1 MANKINDPSEPLDY
15 RLGGETW
22 DSFSLKYLQTIPYIF
37 KVLNALN
44 GTDDTGYVLPEPEG
58 AGTLVRKNADGT
70 VSISITG
77 NAATATRATNADAC
91 TGNAATANKW
101 KTPRTLTLTG
111 NATGSVTFD
120 GSGNVTMNVDVNGG
134 NAATAAKLKTPRTIT
149 LTGAVTGTA
158 TFDGSGNVTIRTQGV
173 SGNASSIINKPVDGA
188 NITDGTILVYRQ
200 GPNKFVMES
209 KGTVGSGKTLK
220 VLFGD
225 EVLGQ
230 YNGDL
235 AETIDLKPLIQEV
248 MANVITQFE
257 RRNLLEIDE
266 EGNLSPKA
274 SYDPLDIR
282 ALIDRCMLFTTD
294 DEGNIIPKEGR

>member
-1 MANKINDPSEPLDY
+1 MGKINPPDESIWIDY
-15 RLGGETW
+15 RYGGETW
-22 DSFSLKYLQTIPYIF
+22 DSLVLKLMECLPHIYT
-37 KVLNALN
+37 VLNALN
-44 GTDDTGYVLPEPEG
+44 GTDDSGYVLPEPETG
-58 AGTLVRKNADGT
+58 SKGVVVRKNADGT
-70 VSISITG
+70 VSINITG
-77 NAATATRATNADAC
+77 NAATAD
-91 TGNAATANKW
+91 
-101 KTPRTLTLTG
+101 
-111 NATGSVTFD
+111 
-120 GSGNVTMNVDVNGG
+120 
-134 NAATAAKLKTPRTIT
+134 KLKTSRTIT
-149 LTGAVTGTA
+149 LTGNASGTA
-158 TFDGSGNVTIRTQGV
+158 VFDGSQDVEINVSGV
-173 SGNASSIINKPVDGA
+173 SGNAVKIANRPVDGA
-188 NITDGTILVYRQ
+188 NIADGTILVYRAD
-200 GPNKFVMES
+200 GNKFVLET

-225 EVLGQ
+225 EVLGK

>member
-1 MANKINDPSEPLDY
+1 MANKIVDPSEPLDY

-58 AGTLVRKNADGT
+58 AGAVVRKNADGT

-77 NAATATRATNADAC
+77 NAKTAD
-91 TGNAATANKW
+91 
-101 KTPRTLTLTG
+101 
-111 NATGSVTFD
+111 
-120 GSGNVTMNVDVNGG
+120 
-134 NAATAAKLKTPRTIT
+134 KLKTARTIT

-158 TFDGSGNVTIRTQGV
+158 TFDGSGNVTITTQGV
-173 SGNASSIINKPVDGA
+173 SGNASSIISKPVDGA

-235 AETIDLKPLIQEV
+235 PCVVDLKPLIQEV
-248 MANVITQFE
+248 MANMITQFE

>member
-1 MANKINDPSEPLDY
+1 MANKIVDPSEPFDY

-22 DSFSLKYLQTIPYIF
+22 DSFSLKYMQTIPYIF

-58 AGTLVRKNADGT
+58 AGAVVRKNADGT

-77 NAATATRATNADAC
+77 NAVTATTANTATTC
-91 TGNAATANKW
+91 TGNAATA
-101 KTPRTLTLTG
+101 
-111 NATGSVTFD
+111 D
-120 GSGNVTMNVDVNGG
+120 
-134 NAATAAKLKTPRTIT
+134 KLKTPRTIT
-149 LTGAVTGTA
+149 LTGGVTGSA
-158 TFDGSGNVTIRTQGV
+158 TFDGSGNITITTSGV
-173 SGNASSIINKPVDGA
+173 NGNASSIINKPVDGA

-200 GPNKFVMES
+200 GLDKFVLES

-220 VLFGD
+220 VMFGED
-225 EVLGQ
+225 VLGQ

-235 AETIDLKPLIQEV
+235 PTVIDLRPLMQEIL
-248 MANVITQFE
+248 ASVIVQFE

-266 EGNLSPKA
+266 EGNLCPKA

>member
-1 MANKINDPSEPLDY
+1 MPTAPADPTKEADAQFTYTFAGWDKEIVSVT
-15 RLGGETW
+15 GEATYTATY
-22 DSFSLKYLQTIPYIF
+22 SSTVNEYTITF
-37 KVLNALN
+37 KN
-44 GTDDTGYVLPEPEG
+44 E
-58 AGTLVRKNADGT
+58 DGT
-70 VSISITG
+70 VSINITG
-77 NAATATRATNADAC
+77 NAKTAD
-91 TGNAATANKW
+91 KL
-101 KTPRTLTLTG
+101 KTPRSITLTG
-111 NATGSVTFD
+111 NAS
-120 GSGNVTMNVDVNGG
+120 
-134 NAATAAKLKTPRTIT
+134 
-149 LTGAVTGTA
+149 GTA
-158 TFDGSGNVTIRTQGV
+158 TFDGSQNVEINVSGV
-173 SGNASSIINKPVDGA
+173 SGNAVKIANRPVDGA
-188 NITDGTILVYRQ
+188 NIADGTILVYRAD
-200 GPNKFVMES
+200 GNKFVMET

-225 EVLGQ
+225 EVLGK

-266 EGNLSPKA
+266 EGNLCPKA